1 VEALREAQRAL
12 DEEYAAASAEALRRE
27 SALAAQR
34 EARRAA
40 EAEELA
46 RGEAL
51 AQAEWE
57 AQVRAQVEAD
67 RERVEA
73 SAALQSHM
81 ERHGEE
87 EAVKLAEEAAVRV
100 AEEDRA
106 REAQVQLEKSTGEG
120 LSKEFLF
127 LVGKV
132 KKVEGRLKEKKR

>member
-1 VEALREAQRAL
+1 M
-12 DEEYAAASAEALRRE
+12 
-27 SALAAQR
+27 
-34 EARRAA
+34 
-40 EAEELA
+40 
-46 RGEAL
+46 
-51 AQAEWE
+51 
-57 AQVRAQVEAD
+57 RAQVEAD

-81 ERHGEE
+81 ERHGE
-87 EAVKLAEEAAVRV
+87 EEAAVRV